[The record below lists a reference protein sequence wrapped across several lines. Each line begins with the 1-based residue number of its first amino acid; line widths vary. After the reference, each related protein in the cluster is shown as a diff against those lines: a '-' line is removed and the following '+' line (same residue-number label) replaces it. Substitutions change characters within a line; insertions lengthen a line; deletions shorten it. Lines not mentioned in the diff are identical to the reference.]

1 MAKGKSDV
9 DEVIESADELLDELA
24 EDKAPEPAEPTA
36 EPAAPATKDP
46 RAAFVAK
53 LRAIR
58 ARVEHHAHRA
68 ASPEVKELGY
78 AVRDLIDLVMT

>member
-9 DEVIESADELLDELA
+9 DEAVESADELLAELTEGKPA
-24 EDKAPEPAEPTA
+24 EPAEPTA
-36 EPAAPATKDP
+36 EPAAEDP

-53 LRAIR
+53 LRDIR

-68 ASPEVKELGY
+68 ASHEVKELGY

>member
-1 MAKGKSDV
+1 MAKGKNDV
-9 DEVIESADELLDELA
+9 DEAVESADELLAELA
-24 EDKAPEPAEPTA
+24 EDKSAESAEPTA
-36 EPAAPATKDP
+36 EPAAEDP

-53 LRAIR
+53 LRDIR

-68 ASPEVKELGY
+68 ASHEVKELGY

>member
-9 DEVIESADELLDELA
+9 DEAVESADELLAELA
-24 EDKAPEPAEPTA
+24 EDKSAESADPAKLTA
-36 EPAAPATKDP
+36 EPAAEDP

-53 LRAIR
+53 LRDIR

-68 ASPEVKELGY
+68 ASHEVKELGY